1 MLYVLI
7 KIICIPVNNI
17 NFSWN
22 RLTMKEKEIIISLL
36 DHPLKRIEN
45 AKYISVITGSLSA
58 SLKKLHNLGLIG
70 VNNEN
75 LYEIQKNFLQNG

>member
-1 MLYVLI
+1 
-7 KIICIPVNNI
+7 
-17 NFSWN
+17 
-22 RLTMKEKEIIISLL
+22 MKEKEIIISLL
-36 DHPLKRIEN
+36 DHPLKRIEI

-75 LYEIQKNFLQNG
+75 LYEIQEKLLARWLKKEYERYNSYHYIVI